1 MGGACIPQ
9 PVGRPDKFFN
19 FLNIVVKILFFPVW
33 ITLKLCSEGMQMLYQ
48 LKTEESVISALSMV
62 QHTDTVKRKIVR
74 TDPAYRGVLV
84 LAWSRA

>member
-1 MGGACIPQ
+1 
-9 PVGRPDKFFN
+9 
-19 FLNIVVKILFFPVW
+19 
-33 ITLKLCSEGMQMLYQ
+33 MQMLYQ